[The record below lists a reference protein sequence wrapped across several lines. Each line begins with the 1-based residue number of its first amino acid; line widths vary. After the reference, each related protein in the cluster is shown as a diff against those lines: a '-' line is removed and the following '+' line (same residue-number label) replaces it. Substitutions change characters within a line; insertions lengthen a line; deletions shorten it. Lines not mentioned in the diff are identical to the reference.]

1 MSEHRSI
8 KGRARVLQSFFDH
21 SGDSFAVKGTQCVYI
36 RERNWDGILEG
47 FRMIGNECFVDV

>member
-36 RERNWDGILEG
+36 YIYSREKLGWNFGGFWD
-47 FRMIGNECFVDV
+47 DW

>member
-47 FRMIGNECFVDV
+47 FWDDW